1 VIENLSPAGAG
12 VYLSANPT
20 LARLVHCTVRKA
32 SGSYSVDAAVSCA
45 NASLLA
51 CALNA
56 AVSSNIGTSA
66 GNTVN
71 SAV

>member
-1 VIENLSPAGAG
+1 MVENLSPAGGGDVFDAD
-12 VYLSANPT
+12 PT

-45 NASLLA
+45 NASVLA

-56 AVSSNIGTSA
+56 AASTNIATNA

>member
-1 VIENLSPAGAG
+1 
-12 VYLSANPT
+12 
-20 LARLVHCTVRKA
+20 VRKS

-45 NASLLA
+45 NASVLA

-56 AVSSNIGTSA
+56 AVSANLGTSA
-66 GNTVN
+66 GNTIN